1 MQNGS
6 TSRALIVHTARML
19 RLAAA
24 ALLFTASTSVFA
36 QAPATPPGTPAPSG
50 NNVAFPMWRCSLP
63 GGNYSVALRA
73 VVSVSTHE
81 YLVDGVARVTEVNID
96 TTGSILARFYY
107 IEPATLNAP
116 LGIGTATLEKTQQLL
131 NEATERT
138 GQDAWK
144 KVVKNYPTTTHARTV
159 EYRLTNRDQI
169 NTIFSSAEEA
179 FRLNKNTS
187 LKIE

>member
-1 MQNGS
+1 MI
-6 TSRALIVHTARML
+6 RIAL
-19 RLAAA
+19 
-24 ALLFTASTSVFA
+24 ALLLILSGRLSA
-36 QAPATPPGTPAPSG
+36 QAPAAPTPTTPTTTG
-50 NNVAFPMWRCSLP
+50 NNVSFPMWRCSLP
-63 GGNYSVALRA
+63 GGNYSVALRS

-107 IEPATLNAP
+107 IEPATPNAP

-179 FRLNKNTS
+179 FRLNKNTT
-187 LKIE
+187 LKVE

>member
-1 MQNGS
+1 
-6 TSRALIVHTARML
+6 
-19 RLAAA
+19 
-24 ALLFTASTSVFA
+24 
-36 QAPATPPGTPAPSG
+36 
-50 NNVAFPMWRCSLP
+50 
-63 GGNYSVALRA
+63 
-73 VVSVSTHE
+73 
-81 YLVDGVARVTEVNID
+81 VNID